1 MEWHCSGPREGVFL
15 TRARRRV
22 CRGDL
27 GSTHRT
33 RKVFLGSF
41 RLLWTPRKKPLQS
54 LRVRGLCLSTF
65 DLEPRQSLEVGALP
79 VSGEL

>member
-1 MEWHCSGPREGVFL
+1 MHEDGSAEVTSAPPTEQGRCFLVRSGSCGP
-15 TRARRRV
+15 
-22 CRGDL
+22 
-27 GSTHRT
+27 
-33 RKVFLGSF
+33 
-41 RLLWTPRKKPLQS
+41 PRKKPLQS